1 MDTGVGVAVCWK
13 EFNQIPGVGIRGS
26 PSMGRRERFILQYA
40 GAQFPS
46 PDSKRNTDPDAD
58 TAAAPRPND
67 PPRDPPGLP
76 P

>member
-26 PSMGRRERFILQYA
+26 PWMGGRERLILQYA
-40 GAQFPS
+40 VAQFPS
-46 PDSKRNTDPDAD
+46 PDSSRNTDPDAD
-58 TAAAPRPND
+58 AAEPRPND